1 MKNTKKL
8 LSLILTLVMI
18 IGVVAPLSAYAI
30 GNNNNNT
37 IGTIAK
43 DDYQKTKPEGKTKVT
58 VHKLQADN
66 YKVPEEGFG
75 HNGGKLE
82 KEQLEGLGT
91 NVKELDGVTFTYYK
105 LKDAAQLELF
115 KKTPKQYDTNEKVE
129 AVADVTKVGTIT
141 TANGQG
147 AEVDLEE
154 GYYWFVE
161 SGKPTTVSS
170 SIAVPF
176 GISIP
181 VMNQTEIGEGDD
193 LIPAGTVYL
202 NKVHVYPKNVTG
214 DEVIPKKT
222 VGNEVNLNETHNVGD
237 VQTWF
242 LQANIPGN
250 IKDYEKF
257 VMSDVFFKGLTYK
270 GNVKV
275 YMGYDGAQDAQKVE
289 LEKGVD
295 YNLVEPAADTK
306 FTTVEPNPLDATTVL
321 TAPAGQEFSVTLTEA
336 GLKKLADNYQ
346 TVKQNAGEGKQVKI
360 YATVDTVINEDAKMG
375 TPIKN
380 TYDLKIKIKGQD
392 EKSKRPNDTPE
403 VETGGKK
410 FVKVSETEVTKKLAG
425 AVFALY
431 DGDKQIVWTQALID
445 ANKDA
450 IDNGKFCKDE
460 NGTVFATG
468 TPEIGKPIYLQSDVN
483 GLFEIKGLEYS
494 KWEKTELDGNKTEIT
509 HNYKLKE
516 VKFPE
521 GYAGNKDTEIPF
533 TVNKTSYKDNAEGY
547 PENTHDAQG
556 NMLVKNKD
564 LTIPP
569 TGGIGT
575 VIFAVA
581 GIALMGGAFIAI
593 KKRSAEE

>member
-18 IGVVAPLSAYAI
+18 IGVVAPLSAFADQTV
-30 GNNNNNT
+30 GPV
-37 IGTIAK
+37 GTIDAK
-43 DDYQKTKPEGKTKVT
+43 DIEITKPGTTSVV
-58 VHKLQADN
+58 VHKLQADS
-66 YKVPEEGFG
+66 YKGVPDKGYP
-75 HNGGKLE
+75 HNGGSLTQ
-82 KEQLEGLGT
+82 EQLDTLGT

-105 LKDAAQLELF
+105 VTEEQF
-115 KKTPKQYDTNEKVE
+115 KKFLAAPGSYNTTKLVE
-129 AVADVTKVGTIT
+129 AQGLTKAGEIT
-141 TANGQG
+141 TAGGKG
-147 AEVDLEE
+147 ATVDLTED

-161 SGKPTTVSS
+161 SNKPETVSS

-181 VMNQTEIGEGDD
+181 VMNQIKVGDHEV
-193 LIPAGTVYL
+193 GTVYL
-202 NKVHVYPKNVTG
+202 KKVHVYPKNVTG
-214 DEVIPKKT
+214 DEIIPKKT

-237 VQTWF
+237 TQTWF

-250 IKDYEKF
+250 IKEYERF

-275 YMGYDGAQDAQKVE
+275 YMGFDGAEDAKKVT

-295 YNLVEPAADTK
+295 YNLVEPALDTK
-306 FTTVEPNPLDATTVL
+306 FTTEEPNPLDANTVL
-321 TAPAGQEFSVTLTEA
+321 TAAAGQEFSITLTEA
-336 GLKKLADNYQ
+336 GIQKLADNYQ
-346 TVKQNAGEGKQVKI
+346 DVKKNAGEGKQVKL

-445 ANKDA
+445 ANKTA
-450 IDNGKFCKDE
+450 IDNGKFCRDE
-460 NGTVFATG
+460 NGSTFGAG
-468 TPEIGKPIYLQSDVN
+468 TPEIGKPIYLQSDAN

-494 KWEKTELDGNKTEIT
+494 KWEKTEVNGTKTEIT

-547 PENTHDAQG
+547 PANTHDGQG

-581 GIALMGGAFIAI
+581 GIALMGGAFVAI

>member
-18 IGVVAPLSAYAI
+18 IGVVAPLSAFADQTVGPVGKI
-30 GNNNNNT
+30 T
-37 IGTIAK
+37 T
-43 DDYQKTKPEGKTKVT
+43 DDYQKTKPDSTEVT
-58 VHKLQADN
+58 VHKLQADSYN
-66 YKVPEEGFG
+66 VPENGYA
-75 HNGGKLE
+75 HNGGKLDQN
-82 KEQLEGLGT
+82 QLNTLGT
-91 NVKELDGVTFTYYK
+91 NVKELDGVTFTYYM

-115 KKTPKQYDTNEKVE
+115 KKTPKAYDTTEKVE
-129 AVADVTKVGTIT
+129 AVANVTKVGTIT

-147 AEVDLEE
+147 AKVDLDE

-181 VMNQTEIGEGDD
+181 VMNQTELDEGGN

-214 DEVIPKKT
+214 DEIIPKKT

-237 VQTWF
+237 TQTWF

-250 IKDYEKF
+250 IKEYERF

-275 YMGYDGAQDAQKVE
+275 YMGFDGAEDAKKVT

-295 YNLVEPAADTK
+295 YNIVEPALDTK
-306 FTTVEPNPLDATTVL
+306 FTTEEPNPLDANTVL
-321 TAPAGQEFSVTLTEA
+321 TAAAGQEFSITLTEA
-336 GLKKLADNYQ
+336 GIQKLADNYQ
-346 TVKQNAGEGKQVKI
+346 DVKKNAGEGKQVKL

-410 FVKVSETEVTKKLAG
+410 FVKVSETEVTKKLPG

-445 ANKDA
+445 ANQAA
-450 IDNGKFCKDE
+450 ITAGKFASDA
-460 NGTVFATG
+460 NGTVLTTATA
-468 TPEIGKPIYLQSDVN
+468 GKPIYLLSDDK

-494 KWEKTELDGNKTEIT
+494 KWEKTEVNGTKTEIT

-547 PENTHDAQG
+547 PANTHDAQG

-581 GIALMGGAFIAI
+581 GIALMGGAFVAI

>member
-18 IGVVAPLSAYAI
+18 IGVVAPLSAFADQTVGPVGKI
-30 GNNNNNT
+30 T
-37 IGTIAK
+37 T
-43 DDYQKTKPEGKTKVT
+43 DDYQKTKPDSTEVT
-58 VHKLQADN
+58 VHKLQADS
-66 YKVPEEGFG
+66 YKVPEKGYP
-75 HNGGKLE
+75 HNGGLLE
-82 KEQLEGLGT
+82 ADQLKQLGT

-115 KKTPKQYDTNEKVE
+115 KKTPKSYDTTEKVE

-147 AEVDLEE
+147 AKVTLTD

-161 SGKPTTVSS
+161 SGKPKTVSS

-181 VMNQTEIGEGDD
+181 VMNQTELESGE
-193 LIPAGTVYL
+193 LVGTVYL
-202 NKVHVYPKNVTG
+202 KKVHVYPKNVTG
-214 DEVIPKKT
+214 DEPTPKKT
-222 VGNEVNLNETHNVGD
+222 VGNEVNLNESHNVGD
-237 VQTWF
+237 TQTWF
-242 LQANIPGN
+242 LQATIPGN
-250 IKDYEKF
+250 IADYEKL
-257 VMSDVFFKGLTYK
+257 VLSDVFFKGLTYK
-270 GNVKV
+270 GNVEV
-275 YMGYDGAQDAQKVE
+275 YLGYDGIEEGKKVK
-289 LEKGVD
+289 LEAPTDYTLVQPQVD
-295 YNLVEPAADTK
+295 KKFSTEVPADLTQ
-306 FTTVEPNPLDATTVL
+306 TI
-321 TAPAGQEFSVTLTEA
+321 TAPNGEEFSVTLTAA
-336 GLKKLADNYQ
+336 GIKKLADNYQ
-346 TVKQNAGEGKQVKI
+346 TVKGPETDAKPVIVKL
-360 YATVDTVINEDAKMG
+360 YVKVDTVINEDAKMG
-375 TPIKN
+375 TDIPN
-380 TYDLKIKIKGQD
+380 TFDLKFKTKGGE
-392 EKSKRPNDTPE
+392 EKTNKPGDNPK
-403 VETGGKK
+403 VNTGGKK
-410 FVKVSETEVTKKLAG
+410 FVKVSESEVTKKLPG

-431 DGDKQIVWTQALID
+431 DGDTQIVWTQALID
-445 ANKDA
+445 ANKAA
-450 IDNGKFCKDE
+450 IDAEKFCKNDQGE
-460 NGTVFATG
+460 KFDND
-468 TPEIGKPIYLQSDVN
+468 TPEVGQPIYLKSDN
-483 GLFEIKGLEYS
+483 DGLFEIKGLEYS
-494 KWEKTELDGNKTEIT
+494 KWEKTELNGDTTEIT
-509 HNYKLKE
+509 HSYKLKE

-533 TVNKTSYKDNAEGY
+533 TVDKNSYKTDATGY

>member
-18 IGVVAPLSAYAI
+18 IGVVAPLSAFADQTV
-30 GNNNNNT
+30 GPVGT
-37 IGTIAK
+37 IGK
-43 DDYQKTKPEGKTKVT
+43 GDYQKTKPEGKTKVT
-58 VHKLQADN
+58 VHKLQADSYN
-66 YKVPEEGFG
+66 VPENGYA
-75 HNGGKLE
+75 HNGGKLDQN
-82 KEQLEGLGT
+82 QLNTLGT

-115 KKTPKQYDTNEKVE
+115 KKTPTQYDTTEKVE
-129 AVADVTKVGTIT
+129 AVADVTKLGTIT

-161 SGKPTTVSS
+161 SKKPENVSS
-170 SIAVPF
+170 SKAVPF

-181 VMNQTEIGEGDD
+181 VMNQTDIVDGENT
-193 LIPAGTVYL
+193 IPAGTVYL

-214 DEVIPKKT
+214 TEPTPDKT
-222 VGNEVNLNETHNVGD
+222 VGNEVNKNESHNVGD
-237 VQTWF
+237 LHTWF
-242 LQANIPGN
+242 LQTTIPANIA
-250 IKDYEKF
+250 DYEKI
-257 VMSDVFFKGLTYK
+257 VLNDVFYKGLTYK

-275 YMGYDGAQDAQKVE
+275 YLGYDGITQGKVSLTE
-289 LEKGVD
+289 GTDYTIVQPAVD
-295 YNLVEPAADTK
+295 KK
-306 FTTVEPNPLDATTVL
+306 FTKEIDSTTDVPADEKFSITL
-321 TAPAGQEFSVTLTEA
+321 TADGI
-336 GLKKLADNYQ
+336 KKLAVNYQ
-346 TVKQNAGEGKQVKI
+346 TVKQNAGEDKQVKL

-375 TPIKN
+375 TDIPNEFDLTFKTKDGKEKN
-380 TYDLKIKIKGQD
+380 KK
-392 EKSKRPNDTPE
+392 PDTPPT
-403 VETGGKK
+403 VNTGGKK
-410 FVKVSETEVTKKLAG
+410 FVKVSESEVTKKLPG

-445 ANKDA
+445 ANKTA

-460 NGTVFATG
+460 NGSTFDAG
-468 TPEIGKPIYLQSDVN
+468 TPEIGKAIYLQSDAN

-494 KWEKTELDGNKTEIT
+494 KWEKSEVNGNKTETT
-509 HNYKLKE
+509 HAYKLKE

-547 PENTHDAQG
+547 PANTHDAQG

>member
-18 IGVVAPLSAYAI
+18 IGVVAPLSAFADQTV
-30 GNNNNNT
+30 GPVGT
-37 IGTIAK
+37 IGK

-58 VHKLQADN
+58 VHKLQADSYN
-66 YKVPEEGFG
+66 VPENGYA
-75 HNGGKLE
+75 HNGGKLDQN
-82 KEQLEGLGT
+82 QLNTLGT
-91 NVKELDGVTFTYYK
+91 NVKELDGVTFIYYM

-115 KKTPKQYDTNEKVE
+115 KKTPKAYDTTEKVE
-129 AVADVTKVGTIT
+129 AVANVTKVGTIT

-147 AEVDLEE
+147 AKVDLDE

-181 VMNQTEIGEGDD
+181 VMNQTELDEGGN

-214 DEVIPKKT
+214 DEIIPKKT

-237 VQTWF
+237 TQTWF

-250 IKDYEKF
+250 IKEYERF

-275 YMGYDGAQDAQKVE
+275 YMGFDGAEDAKKVT

-295 YNLVEPAADTK
+295 YNLVEPALDTK
-306 FTTVEPNPLDATTVL
+306 FTTEEPNPLDANTVL
-321 TAPAGQEFSVTLTEA
+321 TAAAGQEFSITLTEA
-336 GLKKLADNYQ
+336 GIQKLADNYQ
-346 TVKQNAGEGKQVKI
+346 DVKKNAGEGKQVKL

-445 ANKDA
+445 ANKTA
-450 IDNGKFCKDE
+450 IDNGKFCRDE
-460 NGTVFATG
+460 NGSTFDAG
-468 TPEIGKPIYLQSDVN
+468 TPEIGKPIYLQSDAN

-494 KWEKTELDGNKTEIT
+494 KWEKTEVNGTKTEIT

-547 PENTHDAQG
+547 PANTHDDKG

-575 VIFAVA
+575 VIFAIA
-581 GIALMGGAFIAI
+581 GIALMAGAFVAI

>member
-18 IGVVAPLSAYAI
+18 IGVVAPLSAYA
-30 GNNNNNT
+30 NVQDNAPK
-37 IGTIAK
+37 GTVAK
-43 DDYQKTKPEGKTKVT
+43 DDYQKTKPEGKTKVI
-58 VHKLQADN
+58 VHKLQADS
-66 YKVPEEGFG
+66 YTGVPDEGYP
-75 HNGGKLE
+75 HNGGSLTQD
-82 KEQLEGLGT
+82 QLNTLGT

-115 KKTPKQYDTNEKVE
+115 KKTPKQYDTTEKVK
-129 AVADVTKVGTIT
+129 VVKGVTEVGTIT
-141 TANGQG
+141 TANKQG
-147 AEVDLEE
+147 AEVELEE

-161 SGKPTTVSS
+161 SKKPENVSS
-170 SIAVPF
+170 SKAVPF

-181 VMNQTEIGEGDD
+181 VMNQTDIVDGENT
-193 LIPAGTVYL
+193 IPAGTVYL

-214 DEVIPKKT
+214 TEPTPDKT
-222 VGNEVNLNETHNVGD
+222 VGNEVNKNESHNVGD
-237 VQTWF
+237 LHTWF
-242 LQANIPGN
+242 LQTTIPANIA
-250 IKDYEKF
+250 DYEKI
-257 VMSDVFFKGLTYK
+257 VLNDVFYKGLTYK
-270 GNVKV
+270 GKV
-275 YMGYDGAQDAQKVE
+275 EVYLGYDGITQGKVSLTE
-289 LEKGVD
+289 GTDYTIVQPAVD
-295 YNLVEPAADTK
+295 KK
-306 FTTVEPNPLDATTVL
+306 FTKEIDSTTDVPADEKFSITL
-321 TAPAGQEFSVTLTEA
+321 TADGI
-336 GLKKLADNYQ
+336 KKLAVNYQ
-346 TVKQNAGEGKQVKI
+346 TVKDAAADKEVKL
-360 YATVDTVINEDAKMG
+360 YATVQTVINEDAKMG
-375 TPIKN
+375 TDIPNEFDLTFKTKDGKEKN
-380 TYDLKIKIKGQD
+380 KK
-392 EKSKRPNDTPE
+392 PDTPPT
-403 VETGGKK
+403 VNTGGKK
-410 FVKVSETEVTKKLAG
+410 FVKVSESEVTKKLPG

-431 DGDKQIVWTQALID
+431 DGDEQIVWTQALID
-445 ANKDA
+445 ANKTA

-460 NGTVFATG
+460 NGTPFDNG
-468 TPEIGKPIYLQSDVN
+468 TPEIGKPIYLQSDTD

-494 KWEKTELDGNKTEIT
+494 KWEKTEVNGTKTEIT

-533 TVNKTSYKDNAEGY
+533 TVDKDSYKTDATGY

-581 GIALMGGAFIAI
+581 GIALMGGAFVAI